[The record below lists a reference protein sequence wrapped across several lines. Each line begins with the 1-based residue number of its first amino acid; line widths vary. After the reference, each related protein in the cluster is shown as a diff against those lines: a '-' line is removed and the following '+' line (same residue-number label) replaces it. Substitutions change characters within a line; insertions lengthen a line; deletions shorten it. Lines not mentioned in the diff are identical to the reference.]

1 MLKENILKSIDFKK
15 MKCAFVIKNLKT
27 QECAFYNENEV
38 VPSASLIKVF
48 IMAEILHQVN
58 DGKLSLQQRIVVNKD
73 VKVPFSIL
81 TMLEDGNSYSLADI
95 ITLMIVQSDNTA
107 ANILMDIAGMD
118 NVNKFIKSMNFKNSI
133 LKRKMMDFNAR
144 VEGRENYTTASDM
157 AQILELLYEGKV
169 LDKES
174 SAYMIDVM
182 KKQLDTSMMM
192 LNIPDETVVAHK
204 TGELDFLDHEAG
216 IVYQDKGD
224 YIFCVLVWDAISNN
238 YARQALGTISKVVY
252 DYFKGEE

>member
-1 MLKENILKSIDFKK
+1 MLKEEILKSIDFEK
-15 MKCAFVIKNLKT
+15 MKCSFVVKNLKT
-27 QECAFYNENEV
+27 GECASYNDKQV
-38 VPSASLIKVF
+38 VPSASIIKVF
-48 IMAEILHQVN
+48 IMGEILRQVKE
-58 DGKLSLQQRIVVNKD
+58 GKLSLKQRIVVEKD

-81 TMLEDGNSYSLADI
+81 TILDDGNSYSLADI

-107 ANILMDIAGMD
+107 SNILSDLAGMD
-118 NVNKFIKSMNFKNSI
+118 NVNNFIRSLG
-133 LKRKMMDFNAR
+133 LKDSVLQRKMMDFNAR
-144 VEGRENYTTASDM
+144 KEGRENYTTASEM
-157 AQILELLYEGKV
+157 SEMMELLYNGKV
-169 LDKES
+169 VDKDI
-174 SAYMIDVM
+174 SAYMLDVM

-216 IVYQDKGD
+216 IVYTDNGD

-252 DYFKGEE
+252 DYFN

>member
-1 MLKENILKSIDFKK
+1 MLKEGILKSIDFEK

-27 QECAFYNENEV
+27 KECALYNENEV

-48 IMAEILHQVN
+48 IMAEILKQVKE
-58 DGKLSLQQRIVVNKD
+58 GKLSLQQRIVVD
-73 VKVPFSIL
+73 EEVKVPFSIL
-81 TMLEDGNSYSLADI
+81 TMLENGNSYSLADV

-118 NVNKFIKSMNFKNSI
+118 NVNELINSLNLENTI

-144 VEGRENYTTASDM
+144 KDGRENYTTASDM
-157 AQILELLYEGKV
+157 AKIMELLYNSNV
-169 LDKES
+169 LDKKS
-174 SAYMIDVM
+174 SAYMIDIM
-182 KKQLDTSMMM
+182 KKQLDISMMM

-216 IVYQDKGD
+216 IVYQENGD

-252 DYFKGEE
+252 DYYKGEE